1 MTVGNDRHSAQRHTP
16 AGPVSGPATAVLDEH
31 ERETRVAAVDRALSG
46 GVGSVYQPIVDMY
59 RGSVVGFEALSR
71 CQLPVGSNVGDL
83 FAQAE
88 SVGRSGDLEAA
99 AVRSALRARAAV
111 PADCFLSVNVGS
123 AALANDQ
130 VLEALDSHRSLEGVV
145 LEIVHHR
152 GGASL
157 EAAREGIEVCR
168 SKGASIA
175 VAQSHLD
182 LGSIGTLLEIDPT
195 FVKFGVDV
203 VSGLSTSNI
212 KLAVVDSLR
221 HLTETLG
228 VGLIAQGIEDLADM
242 ESLRRLGV
250 GFGQGYLFAAPAVGL
265 QWETQVTRM
274 LTVEAERHDEPIVD
288 RYVEMV
294 DELTESD
301 FDAPLPGAGRGI
313 GFEVLIT
320 ELREPVAL
328 LRRTGRSVEN
338 VPMSLVARRTPL
350 ADALRAALARPQRT
364 RFEPLVCVDEFGA
377 CLGVVRL
384 ERLMSAA
391 IGVGPTPPEQTS
403 AAHSATPTRHRSGA
417 YGFRCTPRRR

>member
-1 MTVGNDRHSAQRHTP
+1 
-16 AGPVSGPATAVLDEH
+16 VLDER
-31 ERETRVAAVDRALSG
+31 EREIRVAAVDRALSC

-111 PADCFLSVNVGS
+111 PLDCFLSLNVGS
-123 AALANDQ
+123 AALANEQ
-130 VLEALDSHRSLEGVV
+130 VLDVLDGHSSLEGVV
-145 LEIVHHR
+145 LEIVHN
-152 GGASL
+152 GSDSTL

-168 SKGASIA
+168 AKGASIA
-175 VAQSHLD
+175 VAQSPLD
-182 LGSIGTLLEIDPT
+182 LGSIGSLLSIDPT

-203 VSGLSTSNI
+203 VSGLSTSNV

-265 QWETQVTRM
+265 QWETHVTRM
-274 LTVEAERHDEPIVD
+274 LTGETERTQDPTVD
-288 RYVEMV
+288 RYVEVV

-301 FDAPLPGAGRGI
+301 FEAPLPGGGRGI
-313 GFEVLIT
+313 GFEVLVT

-328 LRRTGRSVEN
+328 LRRTGRTVEN
-338 VPMSLVARRTPL
+338 VPMSLVSRHTAL
-350 ADALRAALARPQRT
+350 ADVVRAALARPQRH
-364 RFEPLVCVDEFGA
+364 RFEPLVCIDDFGA

-384 ERLMSAA
+384 ERLMTALVGA
-391 IGVGPTPPEQTS
+391 GAGVGAGVDAGVDAGVTEQSSTVPRS
-403 AAHSATPTRHRSGA
+403 APARHRTGPH
-417 YGFRCTPRRR
+417 GFRCIPPRR